1 MSLTA
6 AEKADILKEY
16 ENQPGDTGSVEV
28 QIALLTHRISKL
40 TGHFKEHIHDF
51 HSRRGLL
58 KLVSRRRK
66 LLSYLR
72 KHNLQGFRDLAK
84 KLGIRVKA

>member
-6 AEKADILKEY
+6 QEKEAVVKQY
-16 ENQPGDTGSVEV
+16 AAKPGDTGSTEV
-28 QIALLTHRISKL
+28 QIALLTHRINKL

-66 LLSYLR
+66 LLTYLR
-72 KHNLQGFRDLAK
+72 KHNLESFLEVTK
-84 KLGIRVKA
+84 SLNIRVKA

>member
-6 AEKADILKEY
+6 QEKAEIVKQY
-16 ENQPGDTGSVEV
+16 EQKPGDTGSVEV
-28 QIALLTHRISKL
+28 QIALLTHTINKL
-40 TGHFKEHIHDF
+40 TEHFKKHIHDY

-66 LLSYLR
+66 LLAYLR
-72 KHNLQGFRDLAK
+72 KQNLQGFFDLTK
-84 KLGIRVKA
+84 RLELRVTI

>member
-6 AEKADILKEY
+6 EEKAAVVKEY
-16 ENQPGDTGSVEV
+16 QVKEGDTGSVEV
-28 QIALLTHRISKL
+28 QIALLTHRINKL
-40 TGHFKEHIHDF
+40 TDHFKEHIHDF

-72 KHNLQGFRDLAK
+72 KHNLQGFLDLAQR
-84 KLGIRVKA
+84 LSIRVKA